1 MEGEEA
7 GEEAGEGEGEGE
19 EAEGDVSYAAA
30 AAAARA
36 EADAK
41 ALAAGAAPGEEAEA
55 EGADD
60 DGDMMVAEVGEVV
73 GGDQVDR
80 RLWTGAAQEGW
91 SMQPSGRGGRRR
103 EAAAWAFVGPSGV
116 LYADKAEASSKR
128 AQESADAAAAA
139 KSSLQKLPPV
149 AENPTELP
157 GCRISTFW
165 EDEDGGGGGTWYGA
179 QVMSYDAKKDT
190 FDVLYDDGSLEEGVD
205 LKKERIKLLYRMTP
219 PALARSRWPP
229 RPAISDITAVNWPL
243 FLAAAAVR
251 LLAQDEPDLPLS
263 DEPGTAAPAADA
275 MEVDAAAAAPA
286 AAPAAA
292 AAAAASDDDDSD
304 DDLSLTAK
312 VDPAKAAAEK
322 KAAAAAAAEKARVA
336 AAAAAAAAARR
347 AALAPVQRA
356 VSALLCVHPSEVLKT
371 FAALDAS
378 CKLALLRVACE
389 AACRASVVE
398 GAMRAKE
405 ERREELGRRWEAE
418 EKEERKRKRE
428 EREARRAEVRQT
440 LEREGEVNELL
451 VAERMRRLDQE
462 EAVGKTTHVFT
473 RDELAAA
480 EGDRAM
486 ELDVAAAGVDE
497 SGNQL
502 GAAQVAAAEARR
514 DEMRKRLD
522 RLGAS
527 RDAAEERLLQAVD
540 DGKLGD
546 GAAGAANL
554 EAALE
559 AARGLALEGSHT
571 ADGVGPPTAARWMTA
586 AVRDAYVALAECKT
600 RAAGGERDHERLREL
615 ARVGGVRAEPL
626 GVDRWGRRYWDFD
639 GAAAAPAAA
648 AEGDGGGG
656 GGDGGGG
663 GGGGGDDEEPSVW
676 VQPCVEEMGGTL
688 VGTPPDA
695 GGDGGA
701 WQYFRGADALRAL
714 AASLD
719 PRGVRERALQ
729 SALLHRLR
737 RVPPPKP
744 ATPAAAAPV
753 SAGAAAAAA
762 AVGLGGVP
770 PPMAIA
776 AAARAAVNGGA

>member
-1 MEGEEA
+1 
-7 GEEAGEGEGEGE
+7 
-19 EAEGDVSYAAA
+19 
-30 AAAARA
+30 
-36 EADAK
+36 
-41 ALAAGAAPGEEAEA
+41 
-55 EGADD
+55 
-60 DGDMMVAEVGEVV
+60 
-73 GGDQVDR
+73 
-80 RLWTGAAQEGW
+80 
-91 SMQPSGRGGRRR
+91 MQPSGRGGRRR

-179 QVMSYDAKKDT
+179 QVMSYDAAKDT

-286 AAPAAA
+286 AAAPA

-559 AARGLALEGSHT
+559 AARALALEGSHT

-626 GVDRWGRRYWDFD
+626 GVDR
-639 GAAAAPAAA
+639 
-648 AEGDGGGG
+648 
-656 GGDGGGG
+656 
-663 GGGGGDDEEPSVW
+663 
-676 VQPCVEEMGGTL
+676 
-688 VGTPPDA
+688 
-695 GGDGGA
+695 
-701 WQYFRGADALRAL
+701 
-714 AASLD
+714 
-719 PRGVRERALQ
+719 
-729 SALLHRLR
+729 
-737 RVPPPKP
+737 
-744 ATPAAAAPV
+744 
-753 SAGAAAAAA
+753 
-762 AVGLGGVP
+762 
-770 PPMAIA
+770 
-776 AAARAAVNGGA
+776 

>member
-1 MEGEEA
+1 
-7 GEEAGEGEGEGE
+7 
-19 EAEGDVSYAAA
+19 
-30 AAAARA
+30 
-36 EADAK
+36 
-41 ALAAGAAPGEEAEA
+41 
-55 EGADD
+55 
-60 DGDMMVAEVGEVV
+60 
-73 GGDQVDR
+73 
-80 RLWTGAAQEGW
+80 
-91 SMQPSGRGGRRR
+91 
-103 EAAAWAFVGPSGV
+103 
-116 LYADKAEASSKR
+116 
-128 AQESADAAAAA
+128 
-139 KSSLQKLPPV
+139 
-149 AENPTELP
+149 
-157 GCRISTFW
+157 
-165 EDEDGGGGGTWYGA
+165 
-179 QVMSYDAKKDT
+179 
-190 FDVLYDDGSLEEGVD
+190 
-205 LKKERIKLLYRMTP
+205 MTP

-275 MEVDAAAAAPA
+275 MEVDAAAAAPAA

-559 AARGLALEGSHT
+559 AARALALEGSHT

-639 GAAAAPAAA
+639 GAAAPPPPPPRARAAA
-648 AEGDGGGG
+648 A
-656 GGDGGGG
+656 
-663 GGGGGDDEEPSVW
+663 
-676 VQPCVEEMGGTL
+676 M
-688 VGTPPDA
+688 
-695 GGDGGA
+695 
-701 WQYFRGADALRAL
+701 
-714 AASLD
+714 
-719 PRGVRERALQ
+719 
-729 SALLHRLR
+729 
-737 RVPPPKP
+737 
-744 ATPAAAAPV
+744 AAAV
-753 SAGAAAAAA
+753 AAAAATTTRSRRSGCSRASRRWA
-762 AVGLGGVP
+762 ARSSARRPTPAATAARGSTSAAPTRCARSPPRSTRAASASAPSSRPSSTASAASRRRSPRRPPRRRPSRPAPPPPPPPSGWAACRRRWRSPRPRPPPSTAARRNDRTVGVWECGAQRAERSRARGPERVRLRYPKKNHAAFVRVRFGRSSGRYTRSMKTSTPWSIGSTISGIAARPHTVGAQTDGGVVMRCEAHTMRLIVKP
-770 PPMAIA
+770 GIA
-776 AAARAAVNGGA
+776 TDASVCQTSVSAASASAPSRDDDGSVRARQLASAATYVKATAYVALTAACGISGRNASPHSFA